1 MIARLQTWAAVIGFF
16 VVALA
21 ASWFGGRNA
30 GAADTKAKATE
41 DKLKAARAA
50 QGIENE
56 VEALD
61 RDDLKRRATVWVRGT
76 KR

>member
-1 MIARLQTWAAVIGFF
+1 MIARLQIWAAAIGFF

-30 GAADTKAKATE
+30 GAADIKAKTAE
-41 DKLKAARAA
+41 AKLKAARDA
-50 QGIENE
+50 QEVENE

-61 RDDLKRRATVWVRGT
+61 RDTLKRRAAGWVRSH